1 MAQPPGRKILA
12 VECGCGR
19 RSGDNAAVPAP
30 DEEEQDEPLDEPAP
44 RPAASGAVFGSAG
57 GLFGLGKGASGAA
70 AGVVGFLRG
79 LLDSLGEAAVKILG
93 LKTGPAALD
102 ENPWRG
108 DAAGA
113 VALVRRRLYRVTFTW
128 RTGLRE
134 TSLID
139 FYRSLA
145 SYSEA
150 GVGFHDALARIEKAE
165 LSKAMQ
171 RVIREIRTDLL
182 DGATLSE
189 AFGRHEYLFDP
200 LHVALIDVG
209 ESLGTVSDNMKLLVE
224 LIVEKQAIRDQIAR
238 KMVQPVM
245 LIVIANYVMT
255 IPIFMTQG
263 LFGYFAAITPPT
275 LFFVFAAFFFVIVF
289 PVLGSAMGPGI
300 RDRIVL
306 ELPAFGSIA
315 RQSALARFARALGA
329 AIGAGVEMEKS
340 LRMAARATG
349 NRVVEN
355 AVLGA
360 IPFVKERGL
369 ADGLAR
375 GGVLPP
381 EIAAL
386 LAHGE
391 QSGKLTPTLLQIS
404 RDARDKATRGITVLS
419 GIFAFAVLAISAIYA
434 VLKSLSTV
442 FSMMGAGGIGRP
454 GMPVFDPFNDPRL
467 PRR

>member
-1 MAQPPGRKILA
+1 M
-12 VECGCGR
+12 
-19 RSGDNAAVPAP
+19 PARNEDEQDDPP
-30 DEEEQDEPLDEPAP
+30 DEQPAP
-44 RPAASGAVFGSAG
+44 RPPVSGAVFGSAG
-57 GLFGLGKGASGAA
+57 GLFGLGAGTSGVA
-70 AGVVGFLRG
+70 AGVVGFLHG
-79 LLDSLGEAAVKILG
+79 LFQSLGEAGVKILG

-108 DAAGA
+108 EDSGA

-165 LSKAMQ
+165 LSHAMK
-171 RVIREIRTDLL
+171 RVIHEIRTDLL
-182 DGATLSE
+182 DGATLSQ
-189 AFGRHEYLFDP
+189 AFGKHEYLFDP
-200 LHVALIDVG
+200 LHVALIEVG

-224 LIVEKQAIRDQIAR
+224 VIVEKQALRDQIAK
-238 KMVQPVM
+238 KMVQPVT

-255 IPIFMTQG
+255 IPIFMTKG
-263 LFGYFAAITPPT
+263 LFGYLAAITPPT
-275 LFFVFAAFFFVIVF
+275 LFFLFAAFCFVILF
-289 PVLGSAMGPGI
+289 PVLGSAMGPRL
-300 RDRIVL
+300 RDRILL
-306 ELPAFGSIA
+306 ELPAFGTIA
-315 RQSALARFARALGA
+315 RQLSLSRFSRALGA

-340 LRMAARATG
+340 LRMAAKATG
-349 NRVVEN
+349 NRVVEE
-355 AVLGA
+355 AVLA
-360 IPFVKERGL
+360 SIPFVKERGL

-386 LAHGE
+386 IAHGE
-391 QSGKLTPTLLQIS
+391 QSGKLTPTLLQVS
-404 RDARDKATRGITVLS
+404 KDAREKAARGITILS
-419 GIFAFAVLAISAIYA
+419 GIFAFAVLAVSAIYA

-442 FSMMGAGGIGRP
+442 FSMMGGGGIGRP
-454 GMPVFDPFNDPRL
+454 GMPAFDPFNDPRL
-467 PRR
+467 PRRG